1 MPSYVIE
8 VATGEGTERYPFTLD
23 DDRALRP
30 QVVQILE
37 ELRQRGVVL
46 RGGRDDE
53 LGAYWSGRELDLSLR
68 PAELGITT
76 QRPLE
81 LRMRPRQE
89 PAARGLVDYSLPRG
103 VLASIVLGYTGGL
116 VAWLIAGFW
125 TDLGP
130 ALPTYLRLDQL
141 TMLLG
146 GALVGAAVLGGA
158 ALRSRAAMLMALL
171 AGAVLGGA
179 GAVIGASLVML
190 VPGVT
195 SLRGFIFGRIAGWAV
210 AAGLASMLL
219 ACYGPRLRWPRLGE
233 SLGLGLMAGALS
245 GVVFALPGPS
255 DLWQAMAFCIFGAG
269 VGAAACGPA
278 LWRAPA
284 VVELYRGPR
293 VPGILSLREWAVADD
308 TSVAVGTATVAAQG
322 GRAALYPSPAGAMLD
337 GRAVTEPV
345 YLSGASGVTDGTA
358 AYYVRAMGR
367 E

>member
-8 VATGEGTERYPFTLD
+8 VAAGEGTQRYPFTLD

-89 PAARGLVDYSLPRG
+89 PAARGVVDHSLPRG

-116 VAWLIAGFW
+116 VAWLIAGVW

-130 ALPTYLRLDQL
+130 ARSTYLRLDQITIL
-141 TMLLG
+141 LLG
-146 GALVGAAVLGGA
+146 AIAGAAVLGGA
-158 ALRSRAAMLMALL
+158 ALRRRESILMAVP
-171 AGAVLGGA
+171 AGGMLGGA
-179 GAVIGASLVML
+179 GAVIGASLVLL
-190 VPGVT
+190 VPGVM
-195 SLRGFIFGRIAGWAV
+195 SLRGFVLGRIAGWAL
-210 AAGLASMLL
+210 AAGLASLLL

-233 SLGLGLMAGALS
+233 SLGLGLMAGGLS

-255 DLWQAMAFCIFGAG
+255 DLWQGIAFCLFGAG
-269 VGAAACGPA
+269 VGVAACGPA

-284 VVELYRGPR
+284 IVELYRGPR
-293 VPGILSLREWAVADD
+293 LPGILSLREWAVADD
-308 TSVAVGTATVAAQG
+308 ESAVLESATVAARG
-322 GRAALYPSPAGAMLD
+322 GRAALYPSPAGAVLD

-345 YLSGASGVTDGTA
+345 YLSGTSGVTDGAA
-358 AYYVRAMGR
+358 AYYVRAAADQ
-367 E
+367 